1 MHSPRVRA
9 LPILVGVTVALAF
22 AGVARAD
29 AEEDLAERYAP
40 VVRLVEQREECGPG
54 EPFRPSDIDA
64 FLDEETVSLRGP
76 WKSNDLVKIAPS
88 GEDLGQGLYEYNLD
102 FPGNA
107 LRPGC
112 DYERWARRVTAETEP
127 TVYAHV
133 ATDPAYPDRLSLQY
147 WFFYAFND
155 WNNLH
160 EGDWEMI
167 QLVFPAAS
175 AEEAL
180 ETEPLEVG
188 YSQHEGAERA
198 EWGDDKLELVDG
210 THPVVYPAAG
220 SHANFYE
227 DALFLGRSAEQ
238 GVGCDDTTGPSIT
251 LRPDVR
257 TIPGEAAAA
266 QAAYPWIAF
275 EGRWGERQ
283 EAFYNGPTGP
293 NLKLQWAEPITWAEV
308 WRDNGYAVPA
318 GGAFGT
324 DATDF
329 FCGAVEAGSNLVL
342 RIAESPT
349 TALAVLA
356 GFLVLVVYV
365 LTRTPWRPTA
375 PLRVARR
382 RSWGQTLTASWRMYT
397 SRPLLFLGIG
407 LLAVPISFII
417 AGIQWVLF
425 SAGSIF
431 GIVPYGEGGGFR
443 VGLGVAIGTVLTLLT
458 LAFVQAAS
466 TRAIVEIDAGRD
478 VGPTRAY
485 RMSLDSVRPLIG
497 ALAIAVTVVTLL
509 TLSLFLVPIAVWL
522 AVRWALIVPAAEL
535 EQRSAIGALRR
546 SGELV
551 RRQWLKVGT
560 IVVVA
565 SVLAIVAGPLLGAL
579 LILFFDAPFEVVNI
593 VAAFVYAVAMPFV
606 GVATAYVYFDTLA
619 RERLEEASPA
629 AVELPAEIQL

>member
-1 MHSPRVRA
+1 MRA

-40 VVRLVEQREECGPG
+40 VVRLVEQTEECGPG

-64 FLDEETVSLRGP
+64 FLGEETVSLRGP

-112 DYERWARRVTAETEP
+112 DYERWARRVTADTEP

-133 ATDPAYPDRLSLQY
+133 ATDPAHPDRLSLQY

-356 GFLVLVVYV
+356 GFLALVVYV

-425 SAGSIF
+425 SAGSIL
-431 GIVPYGEGGGFR
+431 GIDPYGEGGGFR

>member
-1 MHSPRVRA
+1 MRA
-9 LPILVGVTVALAF
+9 LPILVGVAVALAF

-112 DYERWARRVTAETEP
+112 DYERWARRVTADTEP

-133 ATDPAYPDRLSLQY
+133 ATDPAHPDRLSLQY

-257 TIPGEAAAA
+257 TIPGDAAAA

-425 SAGSIF
+425 SAGSIV
-431 GIVPYGEGGGFR
+431 GIDPYGEGGGFR
-443 VGLGVAIGTVLTLLT
+443 VGLG
-458 LAFVQAAS
+458 
-466 TRAIVEIDAGRD
+466 GRD
-478 VGPTRAY
+478 RHRVDAPHPGLRPGGEYTGDRRDRRGARCRAHAGLPHVA
-485 RMSLDSVRPLIG
+485 RQRE
-497 ALAIAVTVVTLL
+497 
-509 TLSLFLVPIAVWL
+509 
-522 AVRWALIVPAAEL
+522 AAD
-535 EQRSAIGALRR
+535 RR
-546 SGELV
+546 SGD
-551 RRQWLKVGT
+551 RRDRRHAPDRSRSSSFRSRSGSRSGGRSSSRPPSSSSARQSAPSGGAESWYG
-560 IVVVA
+560 A
-565 SVLAIVAGPLLGAL
+565 SGSRSG
-579 LILFFDAPFEVVNI
+579 
-593 VAAFVYAVAMPFV
+593 
-606 GVATAYVYFDTLA
+606 
-619 RERLEEASPA
+619 RSSWSPA
-629 AVELPAEIQL
+629 SWPSSPARCSARS

>member
-1 MHSPRVRA
+1 M
-9 LPILVGVTVALAF
+9 
-22 AGVARAD
+22 
-29 AEEDLAERYAP
+29 
-40 VVRLVEQREECGPG
+40 
-54 EPFRPSDIDA
+54 
-64 FLDEETVSLRGP
+64 
-76 WKSNDLVKIAPS
+76 
-88 GEDLGQGLYEYNLD
+88 
-102 FPGNA
+102 
-107 LRPGC
+107 
-112 DYERWARRVTAETEP
+112 
-127 TVYAHV
+127 
-133 ATDPAYPDRLSLQY
+133 
-147 WFFYAFND
+147 
-155 WNNLH
+155 
-160 EGDWEMI
+160 
-167 QLVFPAAS
+167 
-175 AEEAL
+175 
-180 ETEPLEVG
+180 
-188 YSQHEGAERA
+188 
-198 EWGDDKLELVDG
+198 
-210 THPVVYPAAG
+210 
-220 SHANFYE
+220 
-227 DALFLGRSAEQ
+227 
-238 GVGCDDTTGPSIT
+238 
-251 LRPDVR
+251 
-257 TIPGEAAAA
+257 
-266 QAAYPWIAF
+266 
-275 EGRWGERQ
+275 
-283 EAFYNGPTGP
+283 
-293 NLKLQWAEPITWAEV
+293 QWAEPITWAEV
-308 WRDNGYAVPA
+308 WRDNSYAVPA

-356 GFLVLVVYV
+356 GFLALVVYV

-407 LLAVPISFII
+407 LLAVPISLII
-417 AGIQWVLF
+417 AGIQCGALQRRLDPRDRPVR
-425 SAGSIF
+425 
-431 GIVPYGEGGGFR
+431 GGR
-443 VGLGVAIGTVLTLLT
+443 RLPRRPGVAIGTVLTLLT